1 MSPIPNFENHLFIS
15 YAHLDNETLSKEH
28 EGWIS
33 MLHKWLEIRVSQVT
47 GVKGVKIWRDEKLQG
62 NDVFGEEIISRLRG
76 SAILISILTPGYV
89 NSEWCLRELNA
100 FFDEAGD
107 SLQVG
112 SKLRVFKVLKT
123 PVPLDKHPSK
133 LQGVLGYEFYEIIDP
148 ETGKAREFI
157 PDPDK
162 DNRYWERLDDLA
174 WGVKALIEN
183 LPRDD
188 QDKPAPR
195 VAASGLS
202 IYLATTTSDLADRR
216 DEIKRELE
224 RRGHTVMP
232 DQDLLPLS
240 GEKLRETIKT
250 YLQSC
255 QLSVHLIGER
265 YGMVP
270 EMEDRSLIQLQQEL
284 AAERG
289 DDHAFSRI
297 IWIPP
302 EIAPK
307 DERQRQFIANLQNS
321 FSSHNGSELLQTKLE
336 DLKTIIQQKIEKRLK
351 PPPATAS
358 MAADD
363 LKRVYLICD
372 QMDDESIE
380 PLTKHLFDQGV
391 EVILAL
397 RDDDQSEVKQFHKDQ
412 LSICDGVLIYYGQAK
427 STWMMMNLNE
437 LRKLPA
443 YRGSKPLPVKAIF
456 IGGVSTSHKDSF
468 RTLEATIIRHYGDF
482 SPDAIAPFIEQVK
495 ATKGAQPQ

>member
-1 MSPIPNFENHLFIS
+1 MSSLPNFENDLFIS
-15 YAHLDNETLSKEH
+15 YAHLDNETLSKEQ

-33 MLHKWLEIRVSQVT
+33 LLHDRLSIRVGQLI
-47 GVKGVKIWRDEKLQG
+47 GDKGVKIWRDKKLQG

-76 SAILISILTPGYV
+76 SAILISIVTPLYI

-100 FFDEAGD
+100 FFDQAGD

-112 SKLRVFKVLKT
+112 SKLRVLKVLKT
-123 PVPLDKHPSK
+123 PVPLNKHPAK
-133 LQGVLGYEFYEIIDP
+133 LQGVLGYEFYEVIDP
-148 ETGKAREFI
+148 ETGRAREFI

-162 DNRYWERLDDLA
+162 DIRYWQRLDDLA
-174 WGVKALIEN
+174 WDVKALIEN

-188 QDKPAPR
+188 QPKPAPLT
-195 VAASGLS
+195 AASGLS

-224 RRGHTVMP
+224 RRGHIVMP
-232 DQDLLPLS
+232 DQDLRSLT
-240 GEKLRETIKT
+240 GERLRETINS

-255 QLSVHLIGER
+255 QLSVHLIGEH
-265 YGMVP
+265 YGIVP

-284 AAERG
+284 AAARG
-289 DDHAFSRI
+289 DDQNFSHI
-297 IWIPP
+297 FWLPP

-307 DERQRQFIANLQNS
+307 DERQRQFIAGLQNS
-321 FSSHNGSELLQTKLE
+321 FSSHNGSELLQTELE

-351 PPPATAS
+351 PQPVAAG
-358 MAADD
+358 AGADD

-380 PLTKHLFDQGV
+380 TLTQHLFDQGV

-397 RDDDQSEVKQFHKDQ
+397 RDDDQSEVKQFHRDQ

-443 YRGSKPLPVKAIF
+443 YRGSKPLPAKAIF
-456 IGGVSTSHKDSF
+456 IGGESTSHKDSF
-468 RTLEATIIRHYGDF
+468 RTLEAMIIRQYGDF